1 MITYIKID
9 GITCNSCKETIKKSL
24 LKIKNIK
31 KVEFNKSVAVVESK
45 MLLYNWCETNSI
57 KKKT

>member
-9 GITCNSCKETIKKSL
+9 GITCNSCKENIKKFL

-31 KVEFNKSVAVVESK
+31 KVEFNKSVAVIESK
-45 MLLYNWCETNSI
+45 TKLDREKI
-57 KKKT
+57 I

>member
-1 MITYIKID
+1 MITYIKIN
-9 GITCNSCKETIKKSL
+9 GITCNSCKENIKKFL

-45 MLLYNWCETNSI
+45 TELDREKI
-57 KKKT
+57 I